1 MKWIIENWSLL
12 VVIVSIATVAFVCM
26 KRFGELPPQ
35 EQVYKVKQWLLY
47 AVIEAEREFSGG
59 TGVLKLRYVYDLFVK
74 AFPSLTPLVPFDI
87 FRIWVDEA
95 LEQMKHL
102 IDTNKSID
110 SYITGE
116 TDV

>member
-1 MKWIIENWSLL
+1 MKWIVENWSLL
-12 VVIVSIATVAFVCM
+12 IVIVSIATVALVFM

-59 TGVLKLRYVYDLFVK
+59 MGVVKLRYVYNLFIK
-74 AFPSLTPLVPFDI
+74 AFPSLTPLVPFDV
-87 FRIWVDEA
+87 FKIWVDEA

-102 IDTNKSID
+102 IDTNKTINN
-110 SYITGE
+110 YITGE
-116 TDV
+116 TDT

>member
-35 EQVYKVKQWLLY
+35 EQIYKVKQWLLY

-59 TGVLKLRYVYDLFVK
+59 TGVLKLR
-74 AFPSLTPLVPFDI
+74 
-87 FRIWVDEA
+87 
-95 LEQMKHL
+95 
-102 IDTNKSID
+102 
-110 SYITGE
+110 
-116 TDV
+116 